1 MTPETAAW
9 VTSAAASG
17 LLAQAMATAPSG
29 ELALQTRLRG
39 EGHDPAQVAAVL
51 AVVAARRRASTK
63 FGAAAD
69 RMFFTPDGLEQA
81 TRPELAARHT
91 ARFVRAGVTMVADL
105 GCGIGSDA
113 LAFAT
118 AGVDVLAVEA
128 DPATSAFARANLAP
142 WSNARVVTA
151 RAEQVPL
158 PGEATGRHTDAVGV
172 WVDPGRRVRGV
183 ADARGRSRRVF
194 ALEEMDPTWDQVCRW
209 AEQVPATGAK
219 LSPAFPHGRIPSG
232 VEAHWTSWLGEV
244 LECALWWGPLA
255 LAAGRTAAVCRPDGR
270 GGVTEAVVTEADAA
284 AGSAATSL
292 VLSGARDLGSWLW
305 EADKAVVR
313 AGVTGALPG
322 RELTRGIGLS
332 TGDAGVEVPWARRY
346 AVLEAMPA
354 RPKVVRAW
362 LRERGVGTLT
372 LKKRG
377 VALDPDRFRQ
387 ETGRLTGDGAATFV
401 LTTVGGAA
409 TAIAL
414 G

>member
-1 MTPETAAW
+1 M
-9 VTSAAASG
+9 
-17 LLAQAMATAPSG
+17 
-29 ELALQTRLRG
+29 
-39 EGHDPAQVAAVL
+39 
-51 AVVAARRRASTK
+51 
-63 FGAAAD
+63 
-69 RMFFTPDGLEQA
+69 
-81 TRPELAARHT
+81 
-91 ARFVRAGVTMVADL
+91 
-105 GCGIGSDA
+105 
-113 LAFAT
+113 
-118 AGVDVLAVEA
+118 
-128 DPATSAFARANLAP
+128 
-142 WSNARVVTA
+142 
-151 RAEQVPL
+151 
-158 PGEATGRHTDAVGV
+158 

-332 TGDAGVEVPWARRY
+332 TGDAGVEVPWALRY